1 MISKNLVDLLFL
13 KKLKISTCE
22 SCTGGLVSK
31 KITEIPGSSEVFEF
45 GCVTYANKFKNLV
58 ASVSK
63 ETLEKFG
70 AVSKE
75 CAFEMA
81 KGIKEFSKSDI
92 GVSVTGIA
100 GPGGG
105 TKEKPVGLVYIC
117 VFSEK
122 GFKIEKNLFG
132 SDSTREEIRSLSAQH
147 ALNLAGEHIEKYY

>member
-1 MISKNLVDLLFL
+1 M
-13 KKLKISTCE
+13 C
-22 SCTGGLVSK
+22 
-31 KITEIPGSSEVFEF
+31 
-45 GCVTYANKFKNLV
+45 
-58 ASVSK
+58 
-63 ETLEKFG
+63 
-70 AVSKE
+70 
-75 CAFEMA
+75 FEMA

-132 SDSTREEIRSLSAQH
+132 SDLTREEIRSLSAQH